1 MKFKVAIYF
10 PRFFLLWSSIFQF
23 HPFLKNKKQLGF
35 NWAQKDAM
43 KGKKFE
49 NQNKNLE
56 KENCSNPK

>member
-43 KGKKFE
+43 KGKKV
-49 NQNKNLE
+49 
-56 KENCSNPK
+56 